1 MTITFIAPIKRHYS
15 LKEVQAMPN
24 EIEPRQERSTNIS
37 EFLRKQSTGASFG
50 NIDASDLKPP
60 QLKLLAGQS
69 PEVTDGI
76 PGALPGNFWITILN
90 MNLGPSVVGS
100 PILLRKSYQVW
111 APKAPG
117 SDQKGPLAVASDG
130 INWDVPN
137 QSFEVRFPG
146 NSRTY
151 TWKLGRT
158 VTETGAHKFGSS
170 QDDDKSSKPIATL
183 TYDVLWL
190 IDLPNGQKQL
200 CVFKSAR
207 TGVKPTQNF
216 ISTTKAMGIDQFYQ
230 RYRIVVQKKTG
241 PTGDPYFAYDY
252 QFVGEVE
259 SEAAAKMLRALY
271 DQYAKSGFVVDM
283 GDEAADIHTE
293 RRTEGTSRDHGGFV
307 PDRDDDKDS
316 IPF

>member
-24 EIEPRQERSTNIS
+24 EIEPRQERPTNIS

-216 ISTTKAMGIDQFYQ
+216 ISTTKAMG
-230 RYRIVVQKKTG
+230 V
-241 PTGDPYFAYDY
+241 
-252 QFVGEVE
+252 
-259 SEAAAKMLRALY
+259 
-271 DQYAKSGFVVDM
+271 DQYLP
-283 GDEAADIHTE
+283 TL
-293 RRTEGTSRDHGGFV
+293 
-307 PDRDDDKDS
+307 PDRRAEEDGSDGRS
-316 IPF
+316 LLRLRLSVCWGSRE

>member
-1 MTITFIAPIKRHYS
+1 MTIIFRSAIKPH
-15 LKEVQAMPN
+15 LTHKEAFPMGN
-24 EIEPRQERSTNIS
+24 EVTEQRSTNIS
-37 EFLRKQSTGASFG
+37 EFLRKESTGASFG

-100 PILLRKSYQVW
+100 PILLRKTYQVW

-117 SDQKGPLAVASDG
+117 SDQKGPLAVSSDG
-130 INWDVPN
+130 ISWDVPN

-146 NSRTY
+146 NPRTY
-151 TWKLGRT
+151 IWKLGRT
-158 VTETGAHKFGSS
+158 VIETGAHKFGSS

-190 IDLPNGQKQL
+190 IDLPSGQKQL

-216 ISTTKAMGIDQFYQ
+216 ISTVKAQGIDQFYQ

-252 QFVGEVE
+252 QSVGEVE
-259 SEAAAKMLRALY
+259 SVPEAKALRALY
-271 DQYAKSGFVVDM
+271 DQYAKSGFVVDIGEEVEAPAPKSAH
-283 GDEAADIHTE
+283 GD
-293 RRTEGTSRDHGGFV
+293 FV
-307 PDRDDDKDS
+307 PDREPRDTDD

>member
-1 MTITFIAPIKRHYS
+1 MTITFRSPIKRHYS
-15 LKEVQAMPN
+15 LAEVQQQMAN
-24 EIEPRQERSTNIS
+24 EVSNPRSTNIS
-37 EFLRKQSTGASFG
+37 EFLRKESTGASFG

-69 PEVTDGI
+69 PEVLDGV
-76 PGALPGNFWITILN
+76 PGAVPGNFWITILN
-90 MNLGPSVVGS
+90 QNLGPSVVGS
-100 PILLRKSYQVW
+100 PILLRKTYQVW

-117 SDQKGPLAVASDG
+117 SDQKGPLATASDG

-137 QSFEVRFPG
+137 LSFDVKFLG
-146 NSRTY
+146 NPRTY

-158 VTETGAHKFGSS
+158 VSETGAHKFGSS

-190 IDLPNGQKQL
+190 VDLPNGQKQL

-207 TGVKPTQNF
+207 TGVKPTQTF
-216 ISTTKAMGIDQFYQ
+216 ISTVKAMGLDQFYQ
-230 RYRIVVQKKTG
+230 RYRIVVQRKTG
-241 PTGDPYFAYDY
+241 PTGDFYFAYDY

-259 SEAAAKMLRALY
+259 SVAEAKSLRALY
-271 DQYAKSGFVVDM
+271 DQYAKSGFVVDA
-283 GDEAADIHTE
+283 GDETVEAPVTKSAP
-293 RRTEGTSRDHGGFV
+293 GGFV
-307 PDRDDDKDS
+307 PDREPRDTDD

>member
-1 MTITFIAPIKRHYS
+1 MTITFRSPIKRHYT
-15 LKEVQAMPN
+15 LAEVQQQMAN
-24 EIEPRQERSTNIS
+24 ELTEPRSTNIS
-37 EFLRKQSTGASFG
+37 EFLRKESTGASFG

-69 PEVTDGI
+69 PEVLDGV
-76 PGALPGNFWITILN
+76 PGAVPGNFWITILN
-90 MNLGPSVVGS
+90 VNLGPSVVGS

-130 INWDVPN
+130 VNWDVPN
-137 QSFEVRFPG
+137 QSFEVKFLG
-146 NSRTY
+146 NPRTY

-183 TYDVLWL
+183 TYDILWR
-190 IDLPNGQKQL
+190 IDLPNTAKQL
-200 CVFKSAR
+200 CVFKAAR

-216 ISTTKAMGIDQFYQ
+216 ISTVKAMEIDQFYQ
-230 RYRIVVQKKTG
+230 RYRIVVQRKTG
-241 PTGDPYFAYDY
+241 PTGDPYFSFDY

-259 SEAAAKMLRALY
+259 SMEEAKVNRGLY
-271 DQYAKSGFVVDM
+271 DSYAKSGFVVDPA
-283 GDEAADIHTE
+283 DEAADIHTE
-293 RRTEGTSRDHGGFV
+293 RRTEGTRRDHGGFV

>member
-1 MTITFIAPIKRHYS
+1 MGR
-15 LKEVQAMPN
+15 V
-24 EIEPRQERSTNIS
+24 
-37 EFLRKQSTGASFG
+37 
-50 NIDASDLKPP
+50 
-60 QLKLLAGQS
+60 
-69 PEVTDGI
+69 
-76 PGALPGNFWITILN
+76 
-90 MNLGPSVVGS
+90 VVGS
-100 PILLRKSYQVW
+100 PILLRKTYQVW

-146 NSRTY
+146 NPRTY

-158 VTETGAHKFGSS
+158 VSETGAHKFGSS

-252 QFVGEVE
+252 QYVGEVE
-259 SEAAAKMLRALY
+259 SVVEAKALRSLY
-271 DQYAKSGFVVDM
+271 DQYSQEWVCC
-283 GDEAADIHTE
+283 
-293 RRTEGTSRDHGGFV
+293 
-307 PDRDDDKDS
+307 
-316 IPF
+316 

>member
-1 MTITFIAPIKRHYS
+1 MTITFLAPIKRHYS
-15 LKEVQAMPN
+15 YREIQQMAQD
-24 EIEPRQERSTNIS
+24 IEPKRSINIS
-37 EFLRKQSTGASFG
+37 EFLRKESTGASFG

-76 PGALPGNFWITILN
+76 PDARPGNFWITILN
-90 MNLGPSVVGS
+90 QNLGPSVVGS

-117 SDQKGPLAVASDG
+117 SDQKGPLATASDG

-137 QSFEVRFPG
+137 QSFDIKFPG
-146 NSRTY
+146 NPKTY

-200 CVFKSAR
+200 CVFKSSR

-259 SEAAAKMLRALY
+259 SVAEAKQLRGLY
-271 DQYAKSGFVVDM
+271 DQYSKSGFVVDM
-283 GDEAADIHTE
+283 GEEAADIHTE
-293 RRTEGTSRDHGGFV
+293 RRTEGTHRDSGFV

>member
-15 LKEVQAMPN
+15 YKEAFQMTN
-24 EIEPRQERSTNIS
+24 EVSDPRTTNIS
-37 EFLRKQSTGASFG
+37 EFLRKESTGASFG

-69 PEVTDGI
+69 PEVTDGV

-90 MNLGPSVVGS
+90 QNLGQSVVGS

-117 SDQKGPLAVASDG
+117 SDQKGPLAVSSDG
-130 INWDVPN
+130 VNWDVPN

-146 NSRTY
+146 NPKTY

-190 IDLPNGQKQL
+190 IDLPNGQRQL

-216 ISTTKAMGIDQFYQ
+216 ISATKAQGIDQFYQ

-241 PTGDPYFAYDY
+241 PTGDPYFTYDY

-259 SEAAAKMLRALY
+259 SVEAAKALRALY
-271 DQYAKSGFVVDM
+271 DTYAKSGFVVDM
-283 GDEAADIHTE
+283 GDEAADINTA
-293 RRTEGTSRDHGGFV
+293 RNTEGTRRDHGSFV
-307 PDRDDDKDS
+307 PDREDAR
-316 IPF
+316 

>member
-1 MTITFIAPIKRHYS
+1 MNFIAPIKRHYS
-15 LKEVQAMPN
+15 YKEAFQMAN
-24 EIEPRQERSTNIS
+24 EVSDPRTTNIS
-37 EFLRKQSTGASFG
+37 EFLRKESTGASFG

-69 PEVTDGI
+69 PEVTDGV
-76 PGALPGNFWITILN
+76 PGALPGNFWLTILN

-283 GDEAADIHTE
+283 GDEAADINTA
-293 RRTEGTSRDHGGFV
+293 RNTEGTRRDHGGFV

>member
-1 MTITFIAPIKRHYS
+1 MI
-15 LKEVQAMPN
+15 
-24 EIEPRQERSTNIS
+24 
-37 EFLRKQSTGASFG
+37 
-50 NIDASDLKPP
+50 
-60 QLKLLAGQS
+60 
-69 PEVTDGI
+69 DGI

-90 MNLGPSVVGS
+90 QNLGQSVVGS
-100 PILLRKSYQVW
+100 PILLRKTYQVW

-146 NSRTY
+146 NPRLY

-158 VTETGAHKFGSS
+158 VAETGAHKFGSQ
-170 QDDDKSSKPIATL
+170 QDDNSSSKPIATL

-207 TGVKPTQNF
+207 TGVKPTQTF
-216 ISTTKAMGIDQFYQ
+216 ISTVKTMGIDQFYL
-230 RYRIVVQKKTG
+230 RFRIVVQKKQG

-252 QFVGEVE
+252 QYVGEVE
-259 SEAAAKMLRALY
+259 SMPEAKMLRGLY
-271 DQYAKSGFVVDM
+271 DQYAKSGFVADM
-283 GDEAADIHTE
+283 GEEVEAAP
-293 RRTEGTSRDHGGFV
+293 RPAARDHGGFV